1 MANVFIDILAE
12 FTGKKAFKEAETST
26 DKLTKSVKKLGGALG
41 LAFGTQQIVNY
52 GKRAVKAFADSELE
66 ATRLRVA
73 VTNLG
78 LAFAAPEIDRYI
90 DKVELAT
97 GVNRDQLQPALLT
110 LLQTTGSLT
119 KSQELLNLA
128 LDVSAATGVD
138 ASSVA
143 EKLSQAYLGNTK
155 GLKSLNLGLTTAEL
169 NSADFETIQKRIA
182 ALFAGQAQAAAD
194 SYTGQI
200 NKLAIASEQ
209 ASEII
214 GGGLVDSLL
223 ILSGNTDVSALAD
236 DMLTAAYNAAEFT
249 RSVTELATA
258 INAPIKGLAD
268 IVARFVKATDPF
280 VDLIIEGDPSGFFN
294 KKPQSGANAPRAAFN
309 GKPFYADAQK
319 NADALA
325 KAESDAKKRAA
336 ELLAIKKKQQAA
348 EAKTLRDKKLA
359 LLIDKANIAL
369 GKSSEV
375 FDLDKI
381 QIAAALTNQAEQLG
395 KATTSSQLLQ
405 ITNDTARL
413 NVKRSI
419 LALEDAIAS
428 KDEAAIIAATNKL
441 NADNKI
447 LGSLILQDLKMKDIK
462 TILESL
468 NPKDLINLGNLDAA
482 IAKMI
487 ELNKL
492 QGSKTGTT
500 PTAAEKAAA
509 AAAVAGAT
517 DGAPVYTIPKGTK
530 DFTTANPDIFN
541 LINGVIRFTSDS
553 VSQQFVDAV
562 NDVTDLPSA
571 VRGANY
577 QARAEQEYAA
587 FLSQITM
594 SGIAGQSLTSGMAQ
608 GLPLSNALS
617 GSRYA
622 AQAAASY
629 GAGATIVVNTGV
641 GDPNAIAE
649 AIDNVLREAR
659 DRGTL
664 TVG

>member
-1 MANVFIDILAE
+1 MPDINIGSKLDAKGFKQAETALGKLSNSAKKLAGSLGVA
-12 FTGKKAFKEAETST
+12 FGAAQIVAFGKKS
-26 DKLTKSVKKLGGALG
+26 
-41 LAFGTQQIVNY
+41 
-52 GKRAVKAFADSELE
+52 VKAFADSELE

-143 EKLSQAYLGNTK
+143 EKLSQAYLGNAK
-155 GLKSLNLGLTTAEL
+155 GLKSLNLGLTAAEL
-169 NSADFETIQKRIA
+169 NSADFETIQKRITE
-182 ALFAGQAQAAAD
+182 LFGGQGEAAAN

-223 ILSGNTDVSALAD
+223 LLSGNTDVSALAD
-236 DMLTAAYNAAEFT
+236 DMLTAAYNTAEFT
-249 RSVTELATA
+249 KSVAGLAA
-258 INAPIKGLAD
+258 AVNAPIKGLSD
-268 IVARFVKATDPF
+268 IIARFIKATDPF
-280 VDLIIEGDPSGFFN
+280 VDLIIEGDPRIFLGD
-294 KKPQSGANAPRAAFN
+294 KPKSGANAPRAAFN

-369 GKSSEV
+369 NKGSEV

-381 QIAAALTNQAEQLG
+381 QVAAALTNQAEQLG
-395 KATTSSQLLQ
+395 KATNASQLLQ

-413 NVKRSI
+413 NVKQSI

-487 ELNKL
+487 ELNRL
-492 QGSKTGTT
+492 QNAKAPATEAAAK
-500 PTAAEKAAA
+500 AAEAAAKAAEA
-509 AAAVAGAT
+509 SAQLIPKNTTDFTIQNKKIYDVASEVLFTGVYEQMRQSLNAGA
-517 DGAPVYTIPKGTK
+517 
-530 DFTTANPDIFN
+530 
-541 LINGVIRFTSDS
+541 
-553 VSQQFVDAV
+553 
-562 NDVTDLPSA
+562 DLPSA
-571 VRGANY
+571 VLGANY

-587 FLSQITM
+587 FLSQINM
-594 SGIAGQSLTSGMAQ
+594 SGIAGQSLTSGMNQ

-622 AQAAASY
+622 AQGAANY
-629 GAGATIVVNTGV
+629 GAGATINVNTGI
-641 GDPNAIAE
+641 GDPEAIARAVE
-649 AIDNVLREAR
+649 DVIRQANQ
-659 DRGTL
+659 RGTTSL
-664 TVG
+664 SIL